1 MWYSIFVVSTWVRL
15 GALPATSH
23 PLGPNK
29 KSRKSNHCHTSKN
42 LTPNSFAC
50 HSYKSKGLKVLC
62 LPHIFQINGG
72 SLVMVNQ
79 VLA

>member
-1 MWYSIFVVSTWVRL
+1 MRHFIVVVKTRVRL
-15 GALPATSH
+15 SALPAASH

-29 KSRKSNHCHTSKN
+29 KSRKSDHCHTCKN

-50 HSYKSKGLKVLC
+50 HTYKSKGDRVLC
-62 LPHIFQINGG
+62 LPHIFQMNGG
-72 SLVMVNQ
+72 ILVMVNQ